1 MTRLVNHVLLMDVE
15 TAVVIQDT
23 QLVVADIAMDR
34 VQHLVQLIIVETVL
48 VIEVME
54 HVLL

>member
-1 MTRLVNHVLLMDVE
+1 MARLVNHVLLTDVE

-23 QLVVADIAMDR
+23 QLDVADIAMDR

-48 VIEVME
+48 AIAVME

>member
-34 VQHLVQLIIVETVL
+34 AQQLVQRTIVETVL
-48 VIEVME
+48 VIAVME

>member
-1 MTRLVNHVLLMDVE
+1 MNRLVNHVLLTDVE

-23 QLVVADIAMDR
+23 QLVVVDIAMDR
-34 VQHLVQLIIVETVL
+34 VQQLVQLIIVETVL
-48 VIEVME
+48 VIVVME